1 MIRAGIIGAAGYTGG
16 ETLRLL
22 LQHPSVDAE
31 SIVAVSE
38 SHAGRPVSDAHPD
51 LAGWTSLTFAS
62 ELTPDVDV
70 VFLCSG
76 HGKARTWMSSTHG
89 SEAMRVIDLSMD
101 HRIEG
106 AYHDFVYG
114 LPELQRERI
123 RAARHIANPGCFAT
137 CITLALLPLAHAGHL
152 HSAVVNAITGST
164 GAGQSLS
171 DTSHFSWRDS
181 NVAVYKAFEHQHEP
195 EILQALRAEDGGRRA
210 LTFVP
215 MRGPFTRGI
224 LASCVVEHDSTSGPL
239 VDRYRAFYASH
250 PFVHVG
256 DDLPDLKRVVNTN
269 MCHIGIVQHGSQTLV
284 VSVID
289 NLLKG
294 AAGQA
299 VQNMNL
305 IFDRPETEG
314 LMLKSSVF

>member
-1 MIRAGIIGAAGYTGG
+1 MIRVGIIGAAGYTGG

-22 LQHPSVDAE
+22 LQHPSVDAA

-51 LAGWTSLTFAS
+51 LAGWTTLTFAS
-62 ELTPDVDV
+62 AHDPSVDV

-76 HGKARTWMSSTHG
+76 HGKARAWMASTPG
-89 SEAMRVIDLSMD
+89 ADALKVIDLSMD
-101 HRIEG
+101 HRNEG
-106 AYHDFVYG
+106 AAHDFVYG
-114 LPELQRERI
+114 LPELQRDGI

-137 CITLALLPLAHAGHL
+137 AITLGLLPLASAGSL
-152 HSAVVNAITGST
+152 TRATVTAITGST

-171 DTSHFSWRDS
+171 ETSHFSWRDS

-195 EILQALRAEDGGRRA
+195 EILQSLGTAIRARNA
-210 LTFVP
+210 FSFIP

-224 LASCVVEHDSTSGPL
+224 LASSVVEHTDEHASL
-239 VDRYRAFYASH
+239 LALYREFYASH

-256 DDLPDLKRVVNTN
+256 EDLPDLKRVVNTN
-269 MCHIGIVQHGSQTLV
+269 MCHIGITQHGSSTLI
-284 VSVID
+284 VSAID

-305 IFDRPETEG
+305 LFDFAEEEG
-314 LMLKSSVF
+314 LMLKANVF